1 MTITIQAEKRDS
13 FGKNANRRLRMKGR
27 VPAILYGGSVASVP
41 LVLEKKDV
49 VRILKTE
56 TRENTLFKVSFGD
69 EMRDAMIRELQIDPV
84 SDELIHADLVQIAM
98 DKVIRV
104 TVPIVPKGEA
114 VGVKTEGGFVDFVT
128 REIEVDCLPKNI
140 PERIEI
146 DISGLHLHQSVKVES
161 VTPPE
166 GVHFVSDPATVLV
179 LISLPHKEEEF
190 PGEKPEEVVAE
201 EGKEPEVIK
210 KERAAE
216 EPEAEGKAKEKGKEK
231 EKEKDKDKGKEKG
244 KGKEK

>member
-1 MTITIQAEKRDS
+1 MTITIQAEKREQ
-13 FGKNANRRLRMKGR
+13 FGKNANRRLRADGR
-27 VPAILYGGSVASVP
+27 IPAVLYGGAVANVP
-41 LVLEKKDV
+41 LAIDKKDII
-49 VRILKTE
+49 RIMKTE
-56 TRENTLFKVSFGD
+56 ARENTLFKVGFAG
-69 EMRDAMIRELQIDPV
+69 ELRDAMIKELQVDPV

-98 DKVIRV
+98 DKVLRV

-114 VGVKTEGGFVDFVT
+114 YGVKNEGGFVDFVT
-128 REIEVDCLPKNI
+128 REIEVDCLPKDI
-140 PERIEI
+140 PERLEI
-146 DISGLHLHQSVKVES
+146 DISGLHLHQSVKVEA

-166 GVHFVSDPATVLV
+166 GVKIVNDPSTVLV

-216 EPEAEGKAKEKGKEK
+216 EPETEGKGKDKAKEKPKEKGKEK
-231 EKEKDKDKGKEKG
+231 
-244 KGKEK
+244 